1 MSERADDVRDLL
13 GAWALDAVDDA
24 EREAVERAIAADPDL
39 AAEARE
45 LRETVARIAEHDAEE
60 PPAHLRDAVMAQ
72 VRGTAQET
80 VQGAAAE
87 RTVAGVVPDDATEG
101 TVGADWSGR
110 HAADEGS
117 PETPGETPRDADSE
131 TPRDSAGETT
141 RATGGTGDE
150 LAARRRVRNRW
161 RALAAAA
168 AFIAAIAVPTVIA
181 VNQADR
187 ADRAEQQAA
196 QIAEALTAPGAEL
209 VRQEMDDGARVVAV
223 LGEGSALFA
232 ADGMAQLD
240 DQDYQLWVVHDE
252 EAISAGVLAW
262 HDGQLSAQV
271 EDFPADAALAITA
284 EPPGGSDQPTS
295 DPLVVLSAS

>member
-13 GAWALDAVDDA
+13 GAWALDALDDV
-24 EREAVERAIAADPDL
+24 ERVAVERAIAADPDL
-39 AAEARE
+39 AAEARA
-45 LRETVARIAEHDAEE
+45 LRETVAWIAEHDAEQ
-60 PPAHLRDAVMAQ
+60 PPAHLRDAVLAQ
-72 VRGTAQET
+72 VQDTEQES
-80 VQGAAAE
+80 VRGAATE
-87 RTVAGVVPDDATEG
+87 EPRAGEISEDATAAIDRRAG
-101 TVGADWSGR
+101 TDRSGR
-110 HAADEGS
+110 HAADE
-117 PETPGETPRDADSE
+117 TPLDTSGGTPLDAGDE
-131 TPRDSAGETT
+131 RT
-141 RATGGTGDE
+141 RAGADGDGDE
-150 LAARRRVRNRW
+150 LAARRRQRSRW

-187 ADRAEQQAA
+187 AERAEQQATE
-196 QIAEALTAPGAEL
+196 IAEALTTPGAEL
-209 VRQEMDDGARVVAV
+209 VGQELDDGARVVAV
-223 LGEGSALFA
+223 LAEGSALFA
-232 ADGMAQLD
+232 ANGMAQLD